1 MMAKPID
8 IKQGVD
14 RTRQIKMRLT
24 GLTPQMRSWYKELRN
39 AGASRHDANL
49 MVAGAAV
56 YHNAL
61 VSLENASGEE

>member
-1 MMAKPID
+1 MAEPIG

-14 RTRQIKMRLT
+14 KTRQIKMRLT
-24 GLTPQMRSWYKELRN
+24 GLTPQMRSWYRALRS

-61 VSLENASGEE
+61 LSLENALGEE